1 MNPST
6 LPDMIPLPLPL
17 PLELAAMAVNLSVA
31 TACGFALSWLYRTT
45 NRSASYSP
53 TLGRSLITLAL
64 ITAIVIAVVGNNLA
78 RAFGLVGAM
87 SIIRFRTALKD
98 PQDLVFVFFS
108 LTIGLAA
115 GVGLHAL
122 AVLGTLFVGAII
134 LFMSRVNYGATE
146 RREFVLQLA
155 LTGAGNPDQAAGYAP
170 VFERFCEASRLL
182 SARAGGG
189 GDALDLTFFVTLSER
204 QRVGDLTRAL
214 ADLPGIE
221 SVNLFHDEEP
231 G

>member
-1 MNPST
+1 M
-6 LPDMIPLPLPL
+6 L
-17 PLELAAMAVNLSVA
+17 VNLGVA
-31 TACGFALSWLYRTT
+31 TACGLALSWLYRTT
-45 NRSASYSP
+45 NRTATYSP

-115 GVGLHAL
+115 GVGLHTL
-122 AVLGTLFVGAII
+122 AVLGTVFVGAVI
-134 LFMSRVNYGATE
+134 LVMSRTDYGARE
-146 RREFVLQLA
+146 QREFVLQLSLNGEGDA
-155 LTGAGNPDQAAGYAP
+155 DHPPAYAP
-170 VFERFCEASRLL
+170 IFEQFCHAFRLL
-182 SARAGGG
+182 SARAVGG
-189 GDALDLTFFVTLSER
+189 GDALDLTFFVSLSER

-214 ADLPGIE
+214 ARLPEIA
-221 SVNLFHDEEP
+221 SVNVFRDEEP

>member
-1 MNPST
+1 MIS
-6 LPDMIPLPLPL
+6 LPV
-17 PLELAAMAVNLSVA
+17 ELTAMFVNLSVA
-31 TACGFALSWLYRTT
+31 TACGFALSWLYRAT

-115 GVGLHAL
+115 GVGLHSL
-122 AVLGTLFVGAII
+122 AVLGTLFVGAVI
-134 LFMSRVNYGATE
+134 LVMSRANYGATE
-146 RREFVLQLA
+146 RREFVLQIS
-155 LTGAGNPDQAAGYAP
+155 LTGEGDADQPPAYAP
-170 VFERFCEASRLL
+170 VFERFCHASRLL
-182 SARAGGG
+182 SARAVGG
-189 GDALDLTFFVTLSER
+189 GDALDLTFFVSLSER

-214 ADLPGIE
+214 AQLPE
-221 SVNLFHDEEP
+221 VASVNLFQDDEP